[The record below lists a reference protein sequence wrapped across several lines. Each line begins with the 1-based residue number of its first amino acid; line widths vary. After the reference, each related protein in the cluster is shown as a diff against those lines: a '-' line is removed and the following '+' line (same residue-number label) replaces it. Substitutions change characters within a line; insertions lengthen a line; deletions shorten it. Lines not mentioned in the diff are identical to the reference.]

1 MKWQFDPAHTIVEA
15 STKHLMFT
23 TVRVNF
29 TGTTGEIDFEPG
41 KPNAAWVKLAV
52 PAGSLESRDERRDG
66 HLKSPDFLDVANHS
80 EISFA
85 SSGVEQVGENVFKVS
100 GDLTIRGT
108 TKRIVVDVLL
118 HGVFDDP
125 RTGKRAF
132 LDANVT
138 IDRREWGLV
147 WNMPVPQGLLVG
159 NDVTIEFSV
168 EAVPAQPSGA
178 QVA

>member
-1 MKWQFDPAHTIVEA
+1 MRWQFDPAHTIVEA
-15 STKHLMFT
+15 SAKHMMFT

-29 TGTTGEIDFEPG
+29 SGTSGDIDFDPDHPE
-41 KPNAAWVKLAV
+41 AATVHLSV
-52 PAGSLESRDERRDG
+52 PAASLESRDERRDG
-66 HLKSPDFLDVANHS
+66 HLRSADFLDVANHP
-80 EISFA
+80 EITFA
-85 SSGVEQVGENVFKVS
+85 SSRVEPVSEKVFKVS

-108 TKRIVVDVLL
+108 TKPVVVDVLL

-132 LDANVT
+132 LDAKTT

-159 NDVTIEFSV
+159 NEVTIEFSI
-168 EAVPAQPSGA
+168 EPTPVPPGQPA
-178 QVA
+178 

>member
-15 STKHLMFT
+15 SAKHMMFT

-29 TGTTGEIDFEPG
+29 TGTTGEIEFEPDSPSG
-41 KPNAAWVKLAV
+41 ASVRLTIPPASLA
-52 PAGSLESRDERRDG
+52 SRDERRDG
-66 HLKSPDFLDVANHS
+66 HLKSPDFLDVANYP

-85 SSGVEQVGENVFKVS
+85 SSRVEQVGENLFKVS
-100 GDLTIRGT
+100 GDLAIRGAR
-108 TKRIVVDVLL
+108 KPVAVNVLL

-125 RTGKRAF
+125 RSGKRAF

-159 NDVTIEFSV
+159 NEVTIEFSI
-168 EAVPAQPSGA
+168 EAVPAQPSENQA
-178 QVA
+178 A